1 MSDKFNKLD
10 VFIKHIAYKYSIQ
23 PNDLLELED
32 LIQDEHIFLIDE
44 IKNLENLN
52 EK

>member
-10 VFIKHIAYKYSIQ
+10 DFIKHIAYKYSIK

-32 LIQDEHIFLIDE
+32 LIQDEHIFLIDD

-52 EK
+52 